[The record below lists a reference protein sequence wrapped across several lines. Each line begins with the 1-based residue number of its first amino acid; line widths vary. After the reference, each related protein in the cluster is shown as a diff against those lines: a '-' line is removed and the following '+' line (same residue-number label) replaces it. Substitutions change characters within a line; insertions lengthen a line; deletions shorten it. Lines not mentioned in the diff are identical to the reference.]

1 MKNRG
6 FRGVIGWAAL
16 LLLFFTQVAYGEKK
30 GDFEVSGGSYSFSGN
45 VLTVSGGDVTV
56 STSRETSQTIRLTS
70 GRLILNGVQIKVTDV
85 YVSPIEVEG
94 TVEINLAKGSINKFT
109 SAKLEVAGIHV
120 SSKSQVT
127 FTGDGTLIA
136 ENTIGGFMGSS
147 SAGIGGQQGTYSC
160 GTIIFDLLGTVT
172 AKGGRMAAGIGTCM
186 TQSANYEASGTIL
199 IKNGTINAT
208 GGLYAAGIGTGPDGS
223 SGGGVSV
230 TIEGGTVNASGG
242 ESCYGIS
249 TGVSCQTPVD
259 IFLLGGNVTADIKP
273 HPDSPFKTLVIGPD
287 VSVNGEITNLYNNGF
302 VFSGN
307 PKSATVKG
315 SPVLPAQK
323 KLKINSGETLTVPNG
338 KTLTNN
344 GSIINNG
351 KIDNNG
357 TINGNGK
364 FSGNGL
370 ILGNT
375 PSNWSGNTAYITYS
389 ANGGN
394 GTVNKTYHKEE
405 SISSFPSTEGLS
417 RKGYT
422 CLGWNNIY
430 SATTALESYTVIKG
444 ANTLYAVW
452 KPNEINLSSS
462 SETITR
468 TVGETFTEVDL
479 SPNVS
484 NKDDVLGVTFAVK
497 DGKSLPGGF
506 NLTAEGKLT
515 GPNPLTTA
523 MSNKKV
529 IVAVTPKNGA
539 PPADIT
545 LTFNIAKG
553 ASTISLNKTDYSKT
567 YGEASVD
574 VKTTNTG
581 STNKVVL
588 SYYTD
593 KDCTADKSS
602 DQPTDADT
610 YYIKA
615 EVAEDDN
622 YNAASVK
629 ATFVI
634 NKKELIITPNA
645 NQFVYKNEAD
655 IYAPTYQ
662 VGETVNKEQPAFN
675 GKLSWVKGTGDQ
687 NIEVG
692 TLTLVDN
699 DAFKAINYD
708 LRLSSSSVTINV
720 LSESLADTYT
730 NVAENLAT
738 EVAGSAT
745 DGWHKASITLT
756 APANFKLKAVT
767 NLRDASG
774 WENELVIS
782 QEGKYD
788 FKYQLLRDG
797 RDEASAS
804 TDQTLSI
811 QLDQTLPELKG
822 APTINNLTATFTLAD
837 AMSGIAS
844 YSYQLDGSIGS
855 SEIIKVDGAPKEHS
869 VQITAAAGQHKIN
882 FNIWDVAGNMVTI
895 SDIAFT
901 LNDPVTPPDN
911 NTDWTPDNN
920 PQPVYYNVTLPD
932 IEGATFDRGAG
943 NHEVEAWSSFIFHLS
958 LAEGYKKDSH
968 PIVTTDRGETIA
980 PRQSDGAYVVK
991 QIRSDVNISVTG
1003 IVPDNAT
1010 GIADINNETRIR
1022 VVGRVLHIT
1031 VSKEAEAYICDM
1043 SGRML
1048 PLQKLAPGTNR
1059 VNIKSPGIYI
1069 IKIIGEKEQKAI
1081 VR

>member
-16 LLLFFTQVAYGEKK
+16 LLLFFTQVAYGQDT
-30 GDFEVSGGSYSFSGN
+30 GDFTVSGGSYSFSGN

-56 STSRETSQTIRLTS
+56 STSKETSQTIKLTS
-70 GRLILNGVQIKVTDV
+70 GRLILNGVQIKVTGGAI
-85 YVSPIEVEG
+85 SPIEVEG
-94 TVEINLAKGSINKFT
+94 TAEINLAKGSINKFT
-109 SAKLEVAGIHV
+109 SAKLEAAGIHV

-136 ENTIGGFMGSS
+136 ENTIGGIFGSS
-147 SAGIGGQQGTYSC
+147 SAGIGGKQGTYSC
-160 GTIIFDLLGTVT
+160 GTIIFDLFGMVT
-172 AKGGRMAAGIGTCM
+172 AKGGRMATGIGTCM
-186 TQSANYEASGTIL
+186 NQSTDNEASGTIL

-208 GGLYAAGIGTGPDGS
+208 GGQFAAGIGTGPDGS

-230 TIEGGTVNASGG
+230 TIVGGTVNASGG
-242 ESCYGIS
+242 ESSYGIS
-249 TGVSCQTPVD
+249 TGVNCKTPVD

-287 VSVNGEITNLYNNGF
+287 VSVNGEITDNYNNGF

-323 KLKINSGETLTVPNG
+323 ELKINSGETLTVPNG

-351 KIDNNG
+351 KIANNG

-375 PSNWSGNTAYITYS
+375 PTSWNGYTAYITYN
-389 ANGGN
+389 ANRGN
-394 GTVNKTYHKEE
+394 GAVKETYHKAG

-422 CLGWNNIY
+422 CLGWNNIS
-430 SATTALESYTVIKG
+430 SATTALESYTVTKG
-444 ANTLYAVW
+444 ENTLYAVW
-452 KPNEINLSSS
+452 KLNEINLYSS
-462 SETITR
+462 SETITG
-468 TVGETFTEVDL
+468 TVGETFAEVDL
-479 SPNVS
+479 STKIT

-497 DGKSLPGGF
+497 GGNSLPGGF
-506 NLTAEGKLT
+506 NLSKEGRLTALKPTEAKLNET
-515 GPNPLTTA
+515 VT
-523 MSNKKV
+523 
-529 IVAVTPKNGA
+529 VAVTPKNGA
-539 PPADIT
+539 QPADLT

-553 ASTISLNKTDYSKT
+553 RSTISFNSADYSKT
-567 YGEASVD
+567 YGEPLVD
-574 VKTTNTG
+574 VLTTKTG
-581 STNKVVL
+581 STNEVVL

-593 KDCTADKSS
+593 EDCTADKSS
-602 DQPTDADT
+602 DQPTDAGT
-610 YYIKA
+610 YYVKA
-615 EVAEDDN
+615 EVAEDDD
-622 YNAASVK
+622 YNAASTK
-629 ATFVI
+629 ARFVI
-634 NKKELIITPNA
+634 NKKELIITPDA
-645 NQFVYKNEAD
+645 NQFVYSDEAGT
-655 IYAPTYQ
+655 YTPTYQ
-662 VGETVNKEQPAFN
+662 VGETVREETPAFN
-675 GKLSWVKGTGDQ
+675 GKLSWVKGTGDK

-730 NVAENLAT
+730 NVAKDLAT

-756 APANFKLKAVT
+756 APTDFKLKAVT
-767 NLRDASG
+767 NLRAASD
-774 WENELVIS
+774 WENELIIS

-844 YSYQLDGSIGS
+844 YSYQLDDAS
-855 SEIIKVDGAPKEHS
+855 SAQIINVDGAPKEHP
-869 VQITAAAGQHKIN
+869 VQITAAAGQHKIS
-882 FNIWDVAGNMVTI
+882 FTIWDVAGNEATI

-911 NTDWTPDNN
+911 DTDWTPDNN

-943 NHEVEAWSSFIFHLS
+943 DHEVEAWSSFIFHLS

-968 PIVTTDRGETIA
+968 PVVTTDRGETIK
-980 PRQSDGAYVVK
+980 PRQSDGAYVVGAV
-991 QIRSDVNISVTG
+991 RSDVNVSVSG
-1003 IVPDNAT
+1003 IVPDIST
-1010 GIADINNETRIR
+1010 GIAGIDNATHIR
-1022 VVGRVLHIT
+1022 TVDGTLQIT
-1031 VSKEAEAYICDM
+1031 VPQPADAIITDT
-1043 SGRML
+1043 SGRL
-1048 PLQKLAPGTNR
+1048 LRTLQLTPGTTR
-1059 VNIKSPGIYI
+1059 VEGLHPGIYI
-1069 IKIIGEKEQKAI
+1069 VKISGQEGRKVI
-1081 VR
+1081 VK

>member
-30 GDFEVSGGSYSFSGN
+30 GDFIVSGGSYSFSGN

-56 STSRETSQTIRLTS
+56 STSGVTSQTIKLT
-70 GRLILNGVQIKVTDV
+70 GGKLILNGVQIKVTGGT
-85 YVSPIEVEG
+85 VSPIEVER
-94 TVEINLAKGSINKFT
+94 TAEIRLANSSENTLT
-109 SAKLEVAGIHV
+109 STTTDAAGIHV
-120 SSKSQVT
+120 PLNSQVT
-127 FTGDGTLIA
+127 FTGSGTLTA
-136 ENTIGGFMGSS
+136 ENTIEGNNNAST
-147 SAGIGGQQGTYSC
+147 GIGGKQGTYSC
-160 GTIIFDLLGTVT
+160 GTIIFDLDGTVT
-172 AKGGRMAAGIGTCM
+172 AKGGTRGAGIGTC
-186 TQSANYEASGTIL
+186 ASMSMGNDVAGAIL
-199 IKNGTINAT
+199 IKQGTINAT
-208 GGLYAAGIGTGPDGS
+208 GGEIASGIGAGPDGNS
-223 SGGGVSV
+223 EGKVTV
-230 TIEGGTVNASGG
+230 TIEGGTVTARAKESVWPGTDIGSGYN
-242 ESCYGIS
+242 CK
-249 TGVSCQTPVD
+249 TPVD
-259 IFLLGGNVTADIKP
+259 VFLFGGTVNANVGPGGENA
-273 HPDSPFKTLVIGPD
+273 SSFNTLIVGPD
-287 VSVNGEITNLYNNGF
+287 VAITGTVSSNYTNGF
-302 VFSGN
+302 VFSGTS
-307 PKSATVKG
+307 KTAKVKG
-315 SPVLPAQK
+315 NPVFPADK
-323 KLKINSGETLTVPNG
+323 KMTIDAGETLTIPAG
-338 KTLTNN
+338 RILTNN
-344 GSIINNG
+344 GTIINNG
-351 KIDNNG
+351 TIDG
-357 TINGNGK
+357 G
-364 FSGNGL
+364 GL
-370 ILGNT
+370 ILGNI
-375 PSNWSGNTAYITYS
+375 PNNWQGNTAYITYN
-389 ANGGN
+389 ANGGK
-394 GTVNKTYHKEE
+394 GAVADTYHKVGKV
-405 SISSFPSTEGLS
+405 TEFQSMSGLS
-417 RKGYT
+417 KDTYT
-422 CLGWNNIY
+422 CIGWNSDKI
-430 SATTALESYTVIKG
+430 ATTVLTEYTVEAG
-444 ANTLYAVW
+444 ENTLYAIWAKNVELTSN
-452 KPNEINLSSS
+452 KQEI
-462 SETITR
+462 IG

-479 SPNVS
+479 SQYIKNEV
-484 NKDDVLGVTFAVK
+484 DVLGVTFAVK

-506 NLTAEGKLT
+506 NLSKEGKLT
-515 GPNPLTTA
+515 APLKPTEAKLTET
-523 MSNKKV
+523 V
-529 IVAVTPKNGA
+529 TVTVTPKNGA

-553 ASTISLNKTDYSKT
+553 ISTISINDYSIT
-567 YGEASVD
+567 YGEEP
-574 VKTTNTG
+574 VKVATTKTG
-581 STNKVVL
+581 STNEVVL
-588 SYYTD
+588 SYYTNE
-593 KDCTADKSS
+593 DCTNDESS
-602 DQPTDADT
+602 SQPTDADT

-615 EVAEDDN
+615 EVAGDEN
-622 YNAASVK
+622 YSEAFAT

-634 NKKELIITPNA
+634 KKKELIITPDA

-662 VGETVNKEQPAFN
+662 VGETVNKEQPAFK

-692 TLTLVDN
+692 TLELVDN
-699 DAFKAINYD
+699 DAFKANNYE
-708 LRLSSSSVTINV
+708 LTLSSPSVTINV

-756 APANFKLKAVT
+756 APANFKLKDVT
-767 NLRDASG
+767 NLRAASG

-804 TDQTLSI
+804 GDQTLPI
-811 QLDQTLPELKG
+811 QLDQTVPELKG

-837 AMSGIAS
+837 ATSGIAS

-869 VQITAAAGQHKIN
+869 VQITAAAGQHKIS
-882 FNIWDVAGNMVTI
+882 FTIWDVAGNMVTI

-901 LNDPVTPPDN
+901 LNDPETPPDN

-943 NHEVEAWSSFIFHLS
+943 DHEVEAWSSFIFHLS

-968 PIVTTDRGETIA
+968 PVVTTDRGETIK
-980 PRQSDGAYVVK
+980 PRQSDGAYVVGAV
-991 QIRSDVNISVTG
+991 RSDVNVSVTG

-1010 GIADINNETRIR
+1010 GIADIESATRIR
-1022 VVGRVLHIT
+1022 VVGRTLHIT
-1031 VSKEAEAYICDM
+1031 VSQETEAYICDM

-1081 VR
+1081 VQ

>member
-16 LLLFFTQVAYGEKK
+16 LLLFFTQVAYGEKL
-30 GDFEVSGGSYSFSGN
+30 GDFTVSGGSYSFSGN
-45 VLTVSGGDVTV
+45 VLTVSGGNVTV
-56 STSRETSQTIRLTS
+56 STSGVTSQTIKLSS
-70 GRLILNGVQIKVTDV
+70 GRLILNGVKIKVTGGS
-85 YVSPIEVEG
+85 VSPIEVEG
-94 TVEINLAKGSINKFT
+94 TAEINLAANSTNTLT
-109 SAKLEVAGIHV
+109 STTTGAAGIHV
-120 SSKSQVT
+120 PPNSHVT
-127 FTGDGTLIA
+127 FTGSGALTAESIVEGTY
-136 ENTIGGFMGSS
+136 
-147 SAGIGGQQGTYSC
+147 SASTGIGGKQETYSC
-160 GTIIFDLLGTVT
+160 GTIIFDLDGTVT
-172 AKGGRMAAGIGTCM
+172 AKGGKRGAGIGTCARGSM
-186 TQSANYEASGTIL
+186 GNNVAGAIL
-199 IKNGTINAT
+199 IKNGTITAN
-208 GGLYAAGIGTGPDGS
+208 GGYCAAGIGTGPDGGS
-223 SGGGVSV
+223 SGGVSV
-230 TIEGGTVNASGG
+230 TIEGGTVTATGG
-242 ESCYGIS
+242 ELCAGNGIGIGYNDKTS
-249 TGVSCQTPVD
+249 FA
-259 IFLLGGNVTADIKP
+259 IFLLGGNVTADVNAN
-273 HPDSPFKTLVIGPD
+273 SLNTVVVGPN
-287 VSVNGEITNLYNNGF
+287 VTITGTITDTYTNGF
-302 VFSGN
+302 VFSGVPKTATIKGN
-307 PKSATVKG
+307 PI
-315 SPVLPAQK
+315 LPDGK
-323 KLKINSGETLTVPNG
+323 EMTIDVDEMLTVPSG

-351 KIDNNG
+351 KIANNG
-357 TINGNGK
+357 TINGSGQ

-422 CLGWNNIY
+422 CLGWNKTS
-430 SATTALESYTVIKG
+430 SATTALKNYTVTKG

-452 KPNEINLSSS
+452 KLNEINLSSS

-567 YGEASVD
+567 YGEPLVE
-574 VKTTNTG
+574 VTTTNSG
-581 STNKVVL
+581 STQKPTL
-588 SYYTD
+588 TYYTNV
-593 KDCTADKSS
+593 DCSEGASS

-634 NKKELIITPNA
+634 NKKELIITPDA
-645 NQFVYKNEAD
+645 NQFVYTNEAD
-655 IYAPTYQ
+655 TYAPTYQ
-662 VGETVNKEQPAFN
+662 VGETVNKEQPAFK

-687 NIEVG
+687 NIKVG
-692 TLTLVDN
+692 TLELVDN
-699 DAFKAINYD
+699 DAFKANNYE
-708 LRLSSSSVTINV
+708 LTLSSPSVTINV
-720 LSESLADTYT
+720 LSESLAETYT
-730 NVAENLAT
+730 QAAENLAT

-756 APANFKLKAVT
+756 APANFKLKDVT
-767 NLRDASG
+767 NLRAASG

-804 TDQTLSI
+804 TDQILPI
-811 QLDQTLPELKG
+811 QLDLTIPELKG
-822 APTINNLTATFTLAD
+822 APAINNLTATFTLAD

-844 YSYQLDGSIGS
+844 YVYQLDGSTGS

-895 SDIAFT
+895 FDIAFT
-901 LNDPVTPPDN
+901 LNDPETPPDN

-943 NHEVEAWSSFIFHLS
+943 DHEVEAWSSFIFHLS
-958 LAEGYKKDSH
+958 LAEGYKKNSH
-968 PIVTTDRGETIA
+968 PVVTTDRGETIK
-980 PRQSDGAYVVK
+980 PRQSDGAYVVGTV
-991 QIRSDVNISVTG
+991 RSDVNVSVTG

-1010 GIADINNETRIR
+1010 GIADIESATRIR
-1022 VVGRVLHIT
+1022 VVGHTLHIT
-1031 VSKEAEAYICDM
+1031 VSKETEAYICDM
-1043 SGRML
+1043 SGCML

-1081 VR
+1081 VP

>member
-6 FRGVIGWAAL
+6 FRGVIGWTVL
-16 LLLFFTQVAYGEKK
+16 LLLFFTQVAYGQGT
-30 GDFEVSGGSYSFSGN
+30 GDFTVSGGNYSFSGN

-56 STSRETSQTIRLTS
+56 STSKVTSQTIKLT
-70 GRLILNGVQIKVTDV
+70 GGKLILNGVQIKVIGGTI
-85 YVSPIEVEG
+85 SPIEVEG
-94 TVEINLAKGSINKFT
+94 IAEINLAVNSANTLT
-109 SAKLEVAGIHV
+109 STTEGAAGIHV
-120 SSKSQVT
+120 PPKSQVT
-127 FTGDGTLIA
+127 FTGNGTLTVVN
-136 ENTIGGFMGSS
+136 EGGN
-147 SAGIGGQQGTYSC
+147 SASTGIGGKQGTYSC
-160 GTIIFDLLGTVT
+160 GTIIFDLDGTVT
-172 AKGGRMAAGIGTCM
+172 AKGGSRGAGIGTC
-186 TQSANYEASGTIL
+186 ASLSMGNNVAGTIL
-199 IKNGTINAT
+199 IKNGTITAN
-208 GGLYAAGIGTGPDGS
+208 GGYCAAGIGTGPDGGS
-223 SGGGVSV
+223 SGGVSV
-230 TIEGGTVNASGG
+230 TIEGGTVTAEGG
-242 ESCYGIS
+242 KDDQVIYGIGS
-249 TGVSCQTPVD
+249 GYYCGTPVD
-259 IFLLGGNVTADIKP
+259 IFLLGGTVNASVGPGGGRASSLNT
-273 HPDSPFKTLVIGPD
+273 VIVGPD
-287 VSVNGEITNLYNNGF
+287 VIITDGKTVTNEYTNGF
-302 VFSGN
+302 VFSGTPN
-307 PKSATVKG
+307 KSATIKG
-315 SPVLPAQK
+315 NPVFPADK
-323 KLKINSGETLTVPNG
+323 KMTIDAGETLTVPDR
-338 KTLTNN
+338 TILTNN
-344 GSIINNG
+344 GLII
-351 KIDNNG
+351 NNG
-357 TINGNGK
+357 TINGNGTITG
-364 FSGNGL
+364 SGAITGTIPN
-370 ILGNT
+370 
-375 PSNWSGNTAYITYS
+375 NWQGNTAYITYD
-389 ANGGN
+389 ANGGK
-394 GTVNKTYHKEE
+394 GAVADTYHKVGKVIEFQ
-405 SISSFPSTEGLS
+405 SVSGLS
-417 RKGYT
+417 KDAYT
-422 CLGWNNIY
+422 CIGWNSNKI
-430 SATTALESYTVIKG
+430 ATTALTEYTVEAG
-444 ANTLYAVW
+444 ANTLYAIWAKNVELTSN
-452 KPNEINLSSS
+452 KQEI
-462 SETITR
+462 IG

-479 SPNVS
+479 SQYIKNEV
-484 NKDDVLGVTFAVK
+484 DVLGVTFAVK

-506 NLTAEGKLT
+506 NLSKEGKLT
-515 GPNPLTTA
+515 APLKPTEAKLTET
-523 MSNKKV
+523 V
-529 IVAVTPKNGA
+529 IVAVTPNNGA
-539 PPADIT
+539 PPADLT

-553 ASTISLNKTDYSKT
+553 ISTISISDYSIT
-567 YGEASVD
+567 YGEEP
-574 VKTTNTG
+574 VKVATTKTG
-581 STNKVVL
+581 STNEVVL
-588 SYYTD
+588 SYYTNE
-593 KDCTADKSS
+593 DCTNDESS
-602 DQPTDADT
+602 DQPTDAGT

-662 VGETVNKEQPAFN
+662 VGETVNKEQPAFK
-675 GKLSWVKGTGDQ
+675 GKLSWVEGTGDQ
-687 NIEVG
+687 NIKVG
-692 TLTLVDN
+692 TLELLDN
-699 DAFKAINYD
+699 DAFKANNYE
-708 LRLSSSSVTINV
+708 LTLSSPSVTINV

-756 APANFKLKAVT
+756 APADFKLKAVT
-767 NLRDASG
+767 NLRDASD

-804 TDQTLSI
+804 GDQTLPI

-822 APTINNLTATFTLAD
+822 APAINNLTATFTLAD
-837 AMSGIAS
+837 ATSGIAS
-844 YSYQLDGSIGS
+844 YVYQLDGSIGS

-882 FNIWDVAGNMVTI
+882 FTIWDVAGNMVTI

-911 NTDWTPDNN
+911 DADWTPDNN

-943 NHEVEAWSSFIFHLS
+943 DHEVEAWSSFIFHLS

-1010 GIADINNETRIR
+1010 GIADIESATHIR

-1031 VSKEAEAYICDM
+1031 VLQETEAYIYDI

>member
-56 STSRETSQTIRLTS
+56 STSRETSQMIKLT
-70 GRLILNGVQIKVTDV
+70 GGKLILNNVQIKVNAGTI
-85 YVSPIEVEG
+85 SPIEVEG
-94 TVEINLAKGSINKFT
+94 TEKVVIDLAKGSNNTLT
-109 SAKLEVAGIHV
+109 SASKGAAGIHV
-120 SSKSQVT
+120 PSDSHVT
-127 FTGDGTLIA
+127 FTGSGTLTA
-136 ENTIGGFMGSS
+136 ENIATDYDIDAST
-147 SAGIGGQQGTYSC
+147 GIGGKQGTYSC
-160 GTIIFDLLGTVT
+160 GTIIFDLTGKVT
-172 AKGGRMAAGIGTCM
+172 AKGGRRGAGIGTCM
-186 TQSANYEASGTIL
+186 NHSGYSNVSGNIL
-199 IKNGTINAT
+199 IKNGTIDAQ
-208 GGLYAAGIGTGPDGS
+208 GGAFSAGIGAGPDTG
-223 SGGGVSV
+223 SGGGLTI
-230 TIEGGTVNASGG
+230 TIEGGTVNTTGG
-242 ESCYGIS
+242 SCGIGPGGNCS
-249 TGVSCQTPVD
+249 APID
-259 IFLLGGNVTADIKP
+259 IFLLGGTVTANIWIIDNRTNL
-273 HPDSPFKTLVIGPD
+273 KTVIVGPD
-287 VSVNGEITNLYNNGF
+287 VNITGDVTDQYSYGF
-302 VFSGN
+302 VFSGTPN
-307 PKSATVKG
+307 KSATVKG
-315 SPVLPAQK
+315 NPVFPADK
-323 KLKINSGETLTVPNG
+323 KITIDAGETLTIPAG
-338 KTLTNN
+338 TILTNN
-344 GSIINNG
+344 GTITNR
-351 KIDNNG
+351 G
-357 TINGNGK
+357 TINGD
-364 FSGNGL
+364 GL
-370 ILGNT
+370 ILGNI
-375 PSNWSGNTAYITYS
+375 PNNWQGNTAYITYS
-389 ANGGN
+389 ANGGQ
-394 GTVNKTYHKEE
+394 GTTVKDTYHKEE
-405 SISSFPSTEGLS
+405 KINSFPSTNNLS
-417 RKGYT
+417 RDGYT
-422 CLGWNNIY
+422 CLGWN
-430 SATTALESYTVIKG
+430 SDQKATTALTEYTVKVG
-444 ANTLYAVW
+444 ENTLYAIWAKNVELTSN
-452 KPNEINLSSS
+452 KQEI
-462 SETITR
+462 IG

-479 SPNVS
+479 SQYIKNEV
-484 NKDDVLGVTFAVK
+484 DVLGVTFAVK

-506 NLTAEGKLT
+506 NLSKEGKLT
-515 GPNPLTTA
+515 APLKPTEAKLTET
-523 MSNKKV
+523 V
-529 IVAVTPKNGA
+529 IVAVTPNNGA
-539 PPADIT
+539 QPADLI

-553 ASTISLNKTDYSKT
+553 RSTISINNYSIT
-567 YGEASVD
+567 YGEEP
-574 VKTTNTG
+574 VKVATTKTG
-581 STNKVVL
+581 STNDVVL
-588 SYYTD
+588 SYYTN

-602 DQPTDADT
+602 DQPTDAGT
-610 YYIKA
+610 YYVKA

-622 YNAASVK
+622 YNAASAK
-629 ATFVI
+629 AEFVI

-730 NVAENLAT
+730 NVAKDLAT

-756 APANFKLKAVT
+756 APTDFKLKAVT
-767 NLRDASG
+767 NLRDASD
-774 WENELVIS
+774 WKDELVIS

-797 RDEASAS
+797 RDEASVSA
-804 TDQTLSI
+804 DQTLSI

-822 APTINNLTATFTLAD
+822 APAINNLTATFTLAD

-855 SEIIKVDGAPKEHS
+855 TQIINVDGAPKEHS

-882 FNIWDVAGNMVTI
+882 FNIWDVAGKMVTI

-901 LNDPVTPPDN
+901 LNDPETPPDN

-943 NHEVEAWSSFIFHLS
+943 DHEVEAWSSFIFHLS

-968 PIVTTDRGETIA
+968 PVVTTDRGETIK
-980 PRQSDGAYVVK
+980 PRQSDGAYVVGTV
-991 QIRSDVNISVTG
+991 RSDVNVSVTG

-1010 GIADINNETRIR
+1010 GIADIESATRIR
-1022 VVGRVLHIT
+1022 VVGRTLHIT
-1031 VSKEAEAYICDM
+1031 VSKETEAYICDM
-1043 SGRML
+1043 SGCML

-1081 VR
+1081 VQ